1 MCVYVC
7 LHVCVCMC
15 MCLCV
20 CVCVHVVCVCE
31 MSCHIAVPTYK
42 ITYSPTYCTI
52 IHEHVCMAGKKVI
65 TAPLLWLGDLLCG
78 VCMCECV
85 SV

>member
-1 MCVYVC
+1 MC
-7 LHVCVCMC
+7 VCVCVC
-15 MCLCV
+15 VCVCLCVCV

-65 TAPLLWLGDLLCG
+65 TAPLLWIGDLLCG
-78 VCMCECV
+78 VCVCV
-85 SV
+85 CV